1 MNAAKTSLILAAFA
15 LALAAP
21 AAANAKGGNSNGT
34 TEKHGKIDSTKN
46 GHGHITRTV
55 TKDSNGDKVIDTT
68 KTFKNGNTYD
78 TVETIVHNADGTIS
92 KDFDKTLPSGQTVT
106 VDQTI
111 TKASDGTK
119 TVDSVT
125 TKANGNVVTTDLTYT
140 QGVGQEDVSG
150 TKTLANGKVLDVS
163 GFKTQTDYGT
173 DKYLTFTKQ
182 NGKTETV
189 DKQTLTVGD
198 SVTHVT
204 TKTNFKGDTTTNA
217 NTVNWAHKCGC
228 DADLIDTTAHG
239 QGTVDQTVTNTGPGT
254 KTIDTTKSFDDGYS
268 ASTVTDVTKSTT
280 GVTKDSTTTN
290 SNGQTVT
297 NDRTIVA
304 NTSGGGKTITGTE
317 TLANGQTVTYTAQR
331 VKTAYGYDTEYV
343 YTNATG
349 ETKTVDDQTYKNGDA
364 TTNVKTGTN
373 YNGKTIESTSTQY

>member
-21 AAANAKGGNSNGT
+21 TAANA
-34 TEKHGKIDSTKN
+34 KHGKIDSTKN

-68 KTFKNGNTYD
+68 RQYKNGNTYD

-92 KDFDKTLPSGQTVT
+92 KNFDKTLPNGQTVT

-111 TKASDGTK
+111 AKASDGTK

-125 TKANGNVVTTDLTYT
+125 TKANGKVVTTDLTYT

-163 GFKTQTDYGT
+163 GFLSQTNYGT

-204 TKTNFKGDTTTNA
+204 TKTNFKGDTTTNS
-217 NTVNWAHKCGC
+217 NTVNWNHKCGC
-228 DADLIDTTAHG
+228 DANLIDTTAHG
-239 QGTVDQTVTNTGPGT
+239 QGTVDTTVTNTGPGT

-268 ASTVTDVTKSTT
+268 ASTVTDVTKSAT

-297 NDRTIVA
+297 NDRTIA
-304 NTSGGGKTITGTE
+304 NTGGGGKTITGTE

-343 YTNATG
+343 YTNAAG
-349 ETKTVDDQTYKNGDA
+349 KTKTVDDQTYKNGDA

-373 YNGKTIESTSTQY
+373 YNGKAIESASTQY